1 MSDTVE
7 AQVEKL
13 SVVDSG
19 KEDVHMTRTVLE
31 ATDFSV
37 VHPLTHKWTLWYL
50 KPAQGTVENWSEL
63 LKELA
68 TVSTVEEFWGALNSV
83 PKVTELPLRADFAF
97 FREGIRPEWE
107 DKANE
112 GGGKWI
118 AQLRHTEEIDS
129 IWLNV
134 LLSLIGGTLDSQDPE
149 KEVVNGVFVMVRPKG
164 QVRVQLWVKADAQR
178 SMEVAQRLKNVLN
191 MNNNQK
197 IEFQSL
203 ENKGGLSLKIEL

>member
-1 MSDTVE
+1 MSDAAEVN
-7 AQVEKL
+7 VEKL
-13 SVVDSG
+13 SI
-19 KEDVHMTRTVLE
+19 EDAGQEEAQVSKTVLE
-31 ATDFSV
+31 STDFSV

-63 LKELA
+63 QKELA

-83 PKVTELPLRADFAF
+83 PKVTELPMRADFAF

-107 DKANE
+107 DKANQD
-112 GGGKWI
+112 GGKWI

-134 LLSLIGGTLDSQDPE
+134 LLTLIGGTLDSQDPE
-149 KEVVNGVFVMVRPKG
+149 KEVVNGVFVMVRPRG
-164 QVRVQLWVKADAQR
+164 TVRVQLWVKADAQK

-191 MNNNQK
+191 MSNSQK